1 VALARFVER
10 QLGRPSR
17 LTARL
22 LNLANAGI
30 NEQAVELLE
39 VSPEHRVLDVGFGGG
54 VALARLADRAAFVAG
69 IDHSRPAVTAA
80 LERFRR
86 EVDGGRMQI
95 EAASVDAIPFEDA
108 SFHGSLSVHTIYFWE
123 EPEHGLGEILR
134 VLKPRGRLVLATD
147 TRGAPRA
154 IAKHGF
160 RSYTEEDQADLLRSA
175 GFGEVR
181 FERRKASLFAV
192 AAKPA

>member
-1 VALARFVER
+1 
-10 QLGRPSR
+10 
-17 LTARL
+17 
-22 LNLANAGI
+22 
-30 NEQAVELLE
+30 
-39 VSPEHRVLDVGFGGG
+39 
-54 VALARLADRAAFVAG
+54 
-69 IDHSRPAVTAA
+69 
-80 LERFRR
+80 
-86 EVDGGRMQI
+86 
-95 EAASVDAIPFEDA
+95 
-108 SFHGSLSVHTIYFWE
+108 
-123 EPEHGLGEILR
+123 

-147 TRGAPRA
+147 TRGPPRA